1 MFGDLTYKQDL
12 MDHFVS
18 LQPFY
23 ASLGHNSQLVLNC
36 QIEAGAYR
44 WESVRKDIPENVIPR
59 QQTAPGIKDKLSES
73 SILSHKD
80 MDCVTNNC
88 PVQWQWWIH

>member
-23 ASLGHNSQLVLNC
+23 ASLGQNSQLVLNW
-36 QIEAGAYR
+36 QI
-44 WESVRKDIPENVIPR
+44 
-59 QQTAPGIKDKLSES
+59 
-73 SILSHKD
+73 
-80 MDCVTNNC
+80 
-88 PVQWQWWIH
+88 